1 MQTELQIQTQ
11 IHVKMQKLMH
21 GVLQKVCAN
30 WPQKLFKG
38 GPANTLSDMHITR
51 PLFMYKLTKSFSLY
65 SLLILSASPRDEAS
79 NGDSETYHS
88 PVSGSRVNP

>member
-1 MQTELQIQTQ
+1 M
-11 IHVKMQKLMH
+11 
-21 GVLQKVCAN
+21 LQKVCAN

-65 SLLILSASPRDEAS
+65 SLLIFSSAQKMQFLMEIPKLITVQIFDIL
-79 NGDSETYHS
+79 N
-88 PVSGSRVNP
+88 VVNIP